1 MIASIRCKTQKHWN
15 EFAKTNTVW
24 CDGFAYPGTLQA
36 DPVPCECGCHREDE
50 KEPDEN
56 PT

>member
-15 EFAKTNTVW
+15 QWAKTNTVW
-24 CDGFAYPGTLQA
+24 CDGYAYPGTLQ
-36 DPVPCECGCHREDE
+36 DQPIPCECGCHRDDTV
-50 KEPDEN
+50 EPEEN